1 MSSSEVTEGMYRSM
15 YVLGGIRS
23 TGLFGWCICV
33 YFVGV
38 MVCVFE
44 DHVLLGGV
52 ELGWIWGMGYTFL
65 PSFDFNV
72 IM

>member
-1 MSSSEVTEGMYRSM
+1 MYL
-15 YVLGGIRS
+15 LGGIRS

-52 ELGWIWGMGYTFL
+52 ELVWGGFRGLLEGRGWACVCVCLKRGMVCL
-65 PSFDFNV
+65 R
-72 IM
+72 